1 MTLKIKAQCIRPI
14 DRRAPVLGKKIN
26 NTPPNKNVKLPTL
39 TLSYYVIIPFMK
51 TIREKTI
58 ASKHV
63 LSGAIKLRPSKN
75 INY

>member
-1 MTLKIKAQCIRPI
+1 MTLRIKVRCIRPI
-14 DRRAPVLGKKIN
+14 DGGRSWHRKKIN

-58 ASKHV
+58 ASEHV
-63 LSGAIKLRPSKN
+63 LNEAIKLRPAKN